1 MQDKEATQSKGLK
14 EYFKTSADLKE
25 CLKSARVLVEKR
37 HDEEGEAFLN
47 EFENRFRQFGA
58 KTMLS
63 EKQHRLLMRLSQAC
77 VEDWFGDDSPKYEEL
92 LSAASDMASDDWMK
106 EFVNQ
111 QQERYNKYGL
121 KAGLSEKQKNM
132 LEKIASGE
140 AEEREVET
148 EW

>member
-1 MQDKEATQSKGLK
+1 
-14 EYFKTSADLKE
+14 
-25 CLKSARVLVEKR
+25 
-37 HDEEGEAFLN
+37 
-47 EFENRFRQFGA
+47 
-58 KTMLS
+58 
-63 EKQHRLLMRLSQAC
+63 MRLSQAC

-92 LSAASDMASDDWMK
+92 LAAASDMASDDWMK
-106 EFVNQ
+106 EFVDQ